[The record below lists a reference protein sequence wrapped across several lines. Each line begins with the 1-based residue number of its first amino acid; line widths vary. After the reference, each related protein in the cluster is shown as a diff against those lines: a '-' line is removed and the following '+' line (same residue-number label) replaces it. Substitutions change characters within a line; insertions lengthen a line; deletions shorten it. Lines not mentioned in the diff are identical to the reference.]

1 MKKVLIL
8 MIAVVTVSVS
18 CKKALDL
25 HPLDSLTPD
34 QAFSTEANLQ
44 LYTNSFYNSGIPGGT
59 ATFVGDANADIQ
71 SQNIVPA
78 YVSGVFT
85 SQNGSGWDWSAL
97 RNINYFLE
105 HYNEAPIAQD
115 RKNHYAGI
123 ARFFR
128 AWFYFEKVKNFG
140 NVPFYNKTLSP
151 TDPDLYKTQD
161 PRTLVMDSVLAD
173 INYASTYISASK
185 DATSSTVTKWVA
197 LALKSRICL
206 YEGTYRKYHTE
217 LNLTGSANTWL
228 QAAADAASAVMT
240 GGQYSVYNTNAP
252 DKDYRTLFI
261 SQAPVAAEVLLAN
274 TFSDALKRWH
284 DANWT
289 FTSATYGGNISFT
302 KRFINTYLN
311 IDGTR
316 YTDNP
321 AYNTTQFKDEVK
333 NRDKRLYQT
342 IRTAGY
348 KRSDGTTPPPDFGQ
362 AFTGYQE
369 IKFTVDDKSLDTKA
383 ANYNSIPIIRYAE
396 VLLNFA
402 EAKAELG
409 TFTATDWANSIAL
422 LRKRAGITNLAMPT
436 TVDPYLAA
444 NFYADVSSPALM
456 EIRRERGIELCSEN
470 FRYDDLMRWK
480 QAKLIEKEYDGIFVP
495 AMNTPYD
502 LNEDGTADVSFV
514 TAVPATKIPGVFY
527 VVINNTTT
535 KLSDG
540 TYGRIIWRANVVKSF
555 PDFKYLKPIPFN
567 ELVLNKNLVQNP
579 GWDKP

>member
-1 MKKVLIL
+1 MKKLLIL
-8 MIAVVTVSVS
+8 LLTVATVSVS

-34 QAFSTEANLQ
+34 QTFSTEQNLQ
-44 LYTNSFYNSGIPGGT
+44 LYTNSFYNSGIPGAT
-59 ATFVGDANADIQ
+59 ATFTGDSQSDIQ
-71 SQNIVPA
+71 SINAVPA
-78 YVSGVFT
+78 YIGGVFT
-85 SQNGSGWDWSAL
+85 SQQGSGWDWGAL

-105 HYNEAPIAQD
+105 HYNEAPVTQD
-115 RKNHYAGI
+115 KKNHYAGI

-128 AWFYFEKVKNFG
+128 AWFYFEKVKDFG
-140 NVPFYNKTLSP
+140 NVPWYNKTLSP
-151 TDPDLYKTQD
+151 TDPDIYKTQD

-173 INYASTYISASK
+173 INFASTYINNTK
-185 DATSSTVTKWVA
+185 DATSSTITRSVA

-217 LNLTGSANTWL
+217 LNLTASANTWL
-228 QAAADAASAVMT
+228 QNAVDAASAVMAS
-240 GGQYSVYNTNAP
+240 GQYTVYSTNSP
-252 DKDYRTLFI
+252 DKDYRALFI
-261 SQAPVAAEVLLAN
+261 SQTPVNAEVMLAN
-274 TFSDALKRWH
+274 VFSDALKRYH

-289 FTSATYGGNISFT
+289 FTSASYGANISFT

-311 IDGTR
+311 IDGSR

-342 IRTAGY
+342 IRAAPY
-348 KRSDGTTPPPDFGQ
+348 KRADGSPAPPDFGQ

-369 IKFTVDDKSLDTKA
+369 LKFTTDDKSIDTKA
-383 ANYNSIPIIRYAE
+383 FNFNSIPIIRYAE

-409 TFTATDWANSIAL
+409 TFTAADWASSIAL
-422 LRKRAGITNLAMPT
+422 LRKRAGITNLTMPT
-436 TVDPYLAA
+436 TIDPYMSA
-444 NFYADVSSPALM
+444 NFFADVTSVALM
-456 EIRRERGIELCSEN
+456 EIRRERGVELCSEN

-480 QAKLIEKEYDGIFVP
+480 QGKLLEKEYDGIYVP
-495 AMNTPYD
+495 AMNTNYD
-502 LNEDGTADVSFV
+502 LNEDGTPDVCFV
-514 TAVPATKIPGVFY
+514 TTIPAAKVTGVVY
-527 VVINNTTT
+527 VVVNNTTT

-540 TYGRIIWRANVVKSF
+540 TSGRVIWRANAVKSF
-555 PDFKYLKPIPFN
+555 PDYKYLKPIPFN